1 MPNPTTTKSWKR
13 LVELSKSEISESAD
27 VEVEF
32 EDFYLNFSRN
42 KINQEVFNTLLD
54 LAQEMDL
61 SGQIKDMFSGGKI
74 NQTENREVLHTAL
87 RDFTSPEK
95 IIAGND
101 ILPGVKQELSKVKQF
116 CKEVIEGDF
125 KGSTGKS
132 ITDIVNI
139 GIGGS
144 DLGPR
149 MASQAL
155 KP

>member
-27 VEVEF
+27 FEVDF

-95 IIAGND
+95 
-101 ILPGVKQELSKVKQF
+101 
-116 CKEVIEGDF
+116 
-125 KGSTGKS
+125 
-132 ITDIVNI
+132 
-139 GIGGS
+139 
-144 DLGPR
+144 
-149 MASQAL
+149 
-155 KP
+155 